1 MRALQSHWCARAY
14 VFAFLGQLRF
24 HVGLHSSQEVG
35 LDQITQHHG
44 ALVGRLD
51 LQLRGVAVATHRY
64 GQCELRLKN
73 GQRLAIREVVTKK
86 RG

>member
-1 MRALQSHWCARAY
+1 VHAY
-14 VFAFLGQLRF
+14 VFTFLGQLRF
-24 HVGLHSSQEVG
+24 HVGLHPSQEVG

-51 LQLRGVAVATHRY
+51 LQLRGVTVATHRY

-73 GQRLAIREVVTKK
+73 GQRLVIRVVVTKK